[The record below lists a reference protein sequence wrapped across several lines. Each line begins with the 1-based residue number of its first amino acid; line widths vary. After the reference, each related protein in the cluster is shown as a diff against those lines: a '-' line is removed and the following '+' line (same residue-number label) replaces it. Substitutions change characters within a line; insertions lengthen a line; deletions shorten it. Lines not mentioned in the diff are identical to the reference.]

1 MIELL
6 FLKYSSMH
14 RILLVST
21 WLRRNSIG
29 PVNTSFTGKSVS
41 AEDFS
46 SCFFIDL
53 RILFSTLGSI
63 SWRHQRFSSSCYKM
77 SFCQQKWSRAVVRRG
92 ISAFFFNR
100 GTKKENLAWYSYK
113 RWYLVKHKST
123 RPRNIDYTYLEHE
136 IISRR
141 ILSLA
146 KQEIYTSICL
156 HLLIELENI
165 IFLLIVWYFCRIDN
179 VNLPSPADKLV
190 TNLQSIWDTIY

>member
-100 GTKKENLAWYSYK
+100 GTKKENLACMAGCMYK
-113 RWYLVKHKST
+113 REAPWGKMYYITGCFIKGYFLGSQHA
-123 RPRNIDYTYLEHE
+123 
-136 IISRR
+136 RR
-141 ILSLA
+141 ISDGDEVSGDSF
-146 KQEIYTSICL
+146 K
-156 HLLIELENI
+156 
-165 IFLLIVWYFCRIDN
+165 
-179 VNLPSPADKLV
+179 
-190 TNLQSIWDTIY
+190 